1 MPSPRLLV
9 LLLSLAGAGCAPIPH
24 AATTMPA
31 ISGSL
36 TSAGAPVVGREVW
49 AAQGTDDLPCG
60 QPWVKAT
67 TDQNGRFTLPRQTE
81 WRLIYAPSFTSSKL
95 IKLCVSTAG
104 QPRLIFRLGFIP
116 TTPQAIE
123 LACDLETPASR
134 QTHGGLCRM
143 DATTGS

>member
-1 MPSPRLLV
+1 MPLPRLLV

-36 TSAGAPVVGREVW
+36 TSAGAPVAGREVW

-123 LACDLETPASR
+123 LACDLERPASK
-134 QTHGGLCRM
+134 QTTTGLCSVE
-143 DATTGS
+143 ATTES